1 MKNKLMIIGA
11 GGHGR
16 VLARIAEM
24 TMNYSEISFLDDADI
39 KVSGEYPVVGK
50 VSGFPKYIHSHDFFV
65 AFGDNAL
72 RKKYIE
78 SLMKNGAN
86 IINLIH
92 PSAVI
97 DKNVSLGKGVAVIAG
112 AIINCGT
119 TIGNGAIINTAS
131 SVDHDC
137 IIGDYVHIAIGARI
151 AGEVKIG
158 EQVFIGASVSVIP
171 DITICAGC
179 VVGAGAVV
187 VKNLLEKGTYI
198 GIPAKL
204 K

>member
-1 MKNKLMIIGA
+1 MNNKLIIIGA

-16 VLARIAEM
+16 VLAKIAEM
-24 TMNYSEISFLDDADI
+24 TMNYSKILFLDDADI
-39 KVSGEYPVVGK
+39 KTSGEYQVIGK
-50 VSGFPKYIHSHDFFV
+50 VGDFTKYLDSHDFFV
-65 AFGDNAL
+65 AFGDNSL
-72 RKKYIE
+72 RKRVME
-78 SLMKNGAN
+78 SLLESGAN

-97 DKNVSLGKGVAVIAG
+97 DKNVNFGKGVAVIAG
-112 AIINCGT
+112 AVINCGT
-119 TIGNGAIINTAS
+119 TIGNGVIINTAS

-137 IIGDYVHIAIGARI
+137 TIGDYVHIAIGARI

-171 DITICAGC
+171 DITICSEC

-187 VKNLLEKGTYI
+187 VKNLSKKGTYI